1 MHELMGAMNRNACL
15 YDGATAIG
23 DDQGSLTSA
32 GLSARVAAFAAEL
45 RDLPG
50 TLGLIGENGVEW
62 TIAQLAGWLAGK
74 IIVPIPAF
82 FSAEQQG
89 HILADSGAT
98 QVIATSQWSETALK
112 LGAPVIPVSLARCA
126 QFPDPTPGGGQ
137 IIYTSGSTGRPKG
150 VRLEL
155 GQIEQSASMLAQAT
169 DAAKSDVY
177 LSVLPLPLLLETI
190 CAICVPILVGA
201 SVEFDPALTAAV
213 ARGQPQG
220 IATAFAR
227 HRPTT
232 SVLVPELLAA
242 WVGELSATRTRAPTG
257 LRFVAT
263 GGAPVSA
270 TLAEKAWSLG
280 IPLHEGYGLSE
291 CCSVVSVNRPGN
303 RKPGTV
309 GQPLPGL
316 RVEIDDGE
324 IVVDGPTVMAG
335 YQNRGPA
342 QRPWRTG
349 DLGSL
354 DGDGYVT
361 IAGRKDNLIVTSYGR
376 NVSPEWIEAL
386 LAADGR
392 IAACAVFGHGE
403 PHLHALIIPSVA
415 GAAWFARA
423 PKAHVL
429 LAIAAACSEA
439 PSYAVPRDYVVV
451 DRAEAAS
458 RNLLTPN
465 GRFRRA
471 LLAKAFADIRSEAT
485 PAGCTFQPEEMTV

>member
-1 MHELMGAMNRNACL
+1 MHELMGALNRSACL

-23 DDQGSLTSA
+23 DDQGSLTRA

-98 QVIATSQWSETALK
+98 QVIATSQWREPALK

-201 SVEFDPALTAAV
+201 SAAIRPGVDGGCRRAASLRASRRLSRATGRRHRSSCRSCSRHGSASWRLPATRGSDGSALRRHRRRARERHAGREGLVARHSGARGLRPVRMLLGRCRQPAGQAQAGHCRTAAAGSTASRSTT
-213 ARGQPQG
+213 ARSSSMGRRSWTAIK
-220 IATAFAR
+220 IAA
-227 HRPTT
+227 
-232 SVLVPELLAA
+232 
-242 WVGELSATRTRAPTG
+242 
-257 LRFVAT
+257 
-263 GGAPVSA
+263 
-270 TLAEKAWSLG
+270 
-280 IPLHEGYGLSE
+280 
-291 CCSVVSVNRPGN
+291 
-303 RKPGTV
+303 
-309 GQPLPGL
+309 
-316 RVEIDDGE
+316 
-324 IVVDGPTVMAG
+324 
-335 YQNRGPA
+335 PA

-354 DGDGYVT
+354 DGDGYLT
-361 IAGRKDNLIVTSYGR
+361 IAGRKDNLIVTSFGR

-386 LAADGR
+386 LARRRAHCR
-392 IAACAVFGHGE
+392 LRRPRPRRAAPACAH
-403 PHLHALIIPSVA
+403 HSV
-415 GAAWFARA
+415 GSGRRLVRA
-423 PKAHVL
+423 QR
-429 LAIAAACSEA
+429 
-439 PSYAVPRDYVVV
+439 PR
-451 DRAEAAS
+451 R
-458 RNLLTPN
+458 TCCWP
-465 GRFRRA
+465 
-471 LLAKAFADIRSEAT
+471 
-485 PAGCTFQPEEMTV
+485 